1 MSLVFFGT
9 DPILGDELWDMI
21 KAPLTVFPVGG
32 DDDYYLIG
40 YDLVKL
46 KSVDEIKVNVSD
58 YFLDE
63 TTTTPLPDIGIL
75 NILSHIVVLMLLT
88 DNAL

>member
-21 KAPLTVFPVGG
+21 RAPLTVFPVGG

-58 YFLDE
+58 YILGE
-63 TTTTPLPDIGIL
+63 ATTTPLPDIGIL
-75 NILSHIVVLMLLT
+75 NIPSHSYTVPLIL
-88 DNAL
+88 